1 MIKLHSLALMLIL
14 SWNAYAQDLVK
25 VIAVEYPPFLTSD
38 SETFGLSFAHLKPY
52 AKTHFKTAYEPYFL
66 PPGRAQL
73 IIEQGDWCVSFY
85 PPHKTNENAKFV
97 PLSPEHVKLGLYRLE
112 QPTRFNYESLSELSG
127 SVAML
132 RSNTLGSTPK
142 MLEDAGLELVHL
154 EKIEQ
159 GIHMLLAGRVDYAF
173 GDSSTLKTYAHIDN
187 INKLQFSEIPI
198 YEARIGFFYN
208 TDCEAALFKQL
219 PF

>member
-14 SWNAYAQDLVK
+14 SWNACAQELVK
-25 VIAVEYPPFLTSD
+25 VIAVEYTPFSTTE
-38 SETFGLSFAHLKPY
+38 SETFGIVFDHLKPY
-52 AKTHFKTAYEPYFL
+52 AETHFKAPYEPYFL
-66 PPGRAQL
+66 PPARAQL
-73 IIEQGDWCVSFY
+73 VIEQGDWCVSFY
-85 PPHKTNENAKFV
+85 PPHKTNENPKFV

-112 QPTRFNYESLSELSG
+112 QATRFNYESLSELSG

-159 GIHMLLAGRVDYAF
+159 GIHMLLAGRVNYAF

-219 PF
+219 PY

>member
-1 MIKLHSLALMLIL
+1 MLIL
-14 SWNAYAQDLVK
+14 SWNACAQDLVK
-25 VIAVEYPPFLTSD
+25 VIAVEYPPFSTTE
-38 SETFGLSFAHLKPY
+38 SETFGIVFDHLKPY
-52 AKTHFKTAYEPYFL
+52 AETHFKAPYEPYFL
-66 PPGRAQL
+66 PPARAQL
-73 IIEQGDWCVSFY
+73 VIEQGDWCVSFY

-112 QPTRFNYESLSELSG
+112 QATRFNYESLSELSG

-132 RSNTLGSTPK
+132 
-142 MLEDAGLELVHL
+142 
-154 EKIEQ
+154 
-159 GIHMLLAGRVDYAF
+159 GRVDYAF

>member
-1 MIKLHSLALMLIL
+1 
-14 SWNAYAQDLVK
+14 
-25 VIAVEYPPFLTSD
+25 
-38 SETFGLSFAHLKPY
+38 
-52 AKTHFKTAYEPYFL
+52 
-66 PPGRAQL
+66 
-73 IIEQGDWCVSFY
+73 
-85 PPHKTNENAKFV
+85 
-97 PLSPEHVKLGLYRLE
+97 
-112 QPTRFNYESLSELSG
+112 
-127 SVAML
+127 
-132 RSNTLGSTPK
+132 